1 MDAGPPPPPA
11 VAAHSGDH
19 APTPNPTSC
28 GCRQRGPRPPPQH
41 HRLLLHTGETTGP
54 TTAPQTRA
62 HAVQLPVRSSSRA
75 AAAAPAAALPTCT
88 PNPRVAAAASV
99 THLHSPHTAHPRGAA
114 AAAVTHVHSPHTAH
128 PCGAAPA
135 AALPTCT
142 PHPRGAAAAA
152 ATHLHSPHT
161 AHPHGAADRRAG
173 GGEGGGRGG
182 GSQEGRWAGWM
193 AAGCRS
199 AHHPPDHLS
208 RSRLG
213 WSPHQDLPHSAC
225 HHPALPGRKPHSS
238 AHSPPPGQQAGWPA
252 VQRRQGWL
260 PPTPTHPP
268 THLRQHAHAV
278 AGSQHRLSA
287 LRLHRQVNLT
297 HQDKAHHRQSW
308 GATRAKAGGNP
319 TPEKEATSAPS
330 YREGWELLGAVSG
343 RQAGGPLPA
352 YTHPPRRAAL
362 QSTARP
368 QQCTVLD
375 ARCAGTAPLCSNWGG
390 APAWRLLTSS

>member
-75 AAAAPAAALPTCT
+75 AA
-88 PNPRVAAAASV
+88 
-99 THLHSPHTAHPRGAA
+99 
-114 AAAVTHVHSPHTAH
+114 
-128 PCGAAPA
+128 AAPA